1 MTNNILVKIC
11 FVFLSLIPVGCIPH
25 SIINEVSLMHNV
37 GYDKEEGML
46 KASVVYPNYAE
57 SEKPALITAAA
68 KNPSSLQEE
77 LSHKSPFPFEIG
89 QVRMMIF
96 GDELSRDG
104 LADVLDTI
112 CKDPKIGII
121 RIVITDGT
129 PDQILRKTLNESP
142 LFLMNLIDKSI
153 ENDGI
158 PESDLHVMY
167 DQYFGSGIDMS
178 FPNLIVDTNGTVNV
192 DGMGIFKGDKLALRI
207 SDKETFLLKLMT
219 DRNKKGVYSFD
230 LNMNGHKANIGVR
243 TIYGKHKVKFI
254 KENLNEQVNVSL
266 NLDVE
271 LDTLP
276 EWINLENEKELK
288 SFKNALQKS
297 ISNEAELL
305 LTDFQTNGVD
315 PIGIGRM
322 YKANHR
328 NYSERSFYDRI
339 YPNMTY
345 DVKAKIVV
353 RQTGV
358 GKQ

>member
-1 MTNNILVKIC
+1 MTNNTFVKIG
-11 FVFLSLIPVGCIPH
+11 FVVLSLTLAGCVPH
-25 SIINEVSLMHNV
+25 NIINEISLMHNV
-37 GYDKEEGML
+37 GYDKKEDML
-46 KASVVYPNYAE
+46 KASVVYPNYDE

-96 GDELSRDG
+96 GDELSRVG

-167 DQYFGSGIDMS
+167 DQYYGSGIDMS
-178 FPNLIVDTNGTVNV
+178 FPNLIVDTNGTVKV

-207 SDKETFLLKLMT
+207 SDKETYLLKLMT
-219 DRNKKGVYSFD
+219 DRNKRGVYSFN
-230 LNMNGHKANIGVR
+230 LNMNGHQANIGVR
-243 TIYGKHKVKFI
+243 TIYGKHKVKII
-254 KENLNEQVNVSL
+254 KENLTEQVKVML

-271 LDTLP
+271 LDALP
-276 EWINLENEKELK
+276 EWINLEKEKDLK
-288 SFKNALQKS
+288 LFKSELQKS
-297 ISNEAELL
+297 ISNEAESLL
-305 LTDFQTNGVD
+305 KDFQTNGVD
-315 PIGIGRM
+315 PLGLGRM
-322 YKANHR
+322 YKVNHK
-328 NYSERSFYDRI
+328 NFSEPSFYDRI

-345 DVKAKIVV
+345 DVITKIVV

-358 GKQ
+358 GK

>member
-1 MTNNILVKIC
+1 MTNNAFVKIII
-11 FVFLSLIPVGCIPH
+11 VALSLNLAGCVPH
-25 SIINEVSLMHNV
+25 NIINEVSLMHNV
-37 GYDKEEGML
+37 GYDKEEDML

-57 SEKPALITAAA
+57 NNNPALITAAA

-77 LSHKSPFPFEIG
+77 LGHLSQFPFEIG
-89 QVRMMIF
+89 QVRLIIF
-96 GDELSRDG
+96 GDKLSRDG

-121 RIVITDGT
+121 RIVITDGS
-129 PDQILRKTLNESP
+129 PDLILSKTLNKSP

-153 ENDGI
+153 ENEGI

-178 FPNLIVDTNGTVNV
+178 LPNLIVDSKGNIKV
-192 DGMGIFKGDKLALRI
+192 DGMGIFKGDKLVLRI

-219 DRNKKGVYSFD
+219 DRNKRGVYSFT

-243 TIYGKHKVKFI
+243 TIKGKHKVKV
-254 KENLNEQVNVSL
+254 NLREQVKVSL
-266 NLDVE
+266 NLDIE
-271 LDTLP
+271 LDSLP
-276 EWINLENEKELK
+276 EWINLEKEEDLK
-288 SFKNALQKS
+288 LFNKALQKS

-305 LTDFQTNGVD
+305 LKDFQSNGVD
-315 PIGIGRM
+315 PLGVGRM
-322 YKANHR
+322 YKVNHR
-328 NYSERSFYDRI
+328 NFSKQSFYDRI

-345 DVKAKIVV
+345 DVSTKIVV

-358 GKQ
+358 GK

>member
-1 MTNNILVKIC
+1 MTNNTFVKIG
-11 FVFLSLIPVGCIPH
+11 FVVLSLTLAGCVPH
-25 SIINEVSLMHNV
+25 NIINEISLMHNV

-46 KASVVYPNYAE
+46 KASIVYPNYAE
-57 SEKPALITAAA
+57 KNNSALITAAA
-68 KNPSSLQEE
+68 KNPSSLQAE
-77 LSHKSPFPFEIG
+77 LSHKSQFPFEIG
-89 QVRMMIF
+89 QVRLMIF
-96 GDELSRDG
+96 GDKLSRDG
-104 LADVLDTI
+104 LVDVLDTI
-112 CKDPKIGII
+112 CKEPKIGII
-121 RIVITDGT
+121 RIVITDGS
-129 PDQILRKTLNESP
+129 PDLILSKTLNESP
-142 LFLMNLIDKSI
+142 LYLMNLIDKSI
-153 ENDGI
+153 ENEGI

-178 FPNLIVDTNGTVNV
+178 FPNLTVDSNGNIKV
-192 DGMGIFKGDKLALRI
+192 DGMGIFKGDKLLLRI

-219 DRNKKGVYSFD
+219 DRNKRGVYSFD

-243 TIYGKHKVKFI
+243 TISGKHKVKFI
-254 KENLNEQVNVSL
+254 KENLKEQVKVSL

-271 LDTLP
+271 LDALP
-276 EWINLENEKELK
+276 EWINLENEKELTF
-288 SFKNALQKS
+288 FKNALQKS

-345 DVKAKIVV
+345 DVNTKIVV

-358 GKQ
+358 GK